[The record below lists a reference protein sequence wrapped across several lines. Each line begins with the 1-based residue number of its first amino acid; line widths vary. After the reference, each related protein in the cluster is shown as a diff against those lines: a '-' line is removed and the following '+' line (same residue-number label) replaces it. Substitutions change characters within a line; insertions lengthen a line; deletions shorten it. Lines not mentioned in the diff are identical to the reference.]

1 MAARALASQARGIF
15 TTLMTAM
22 ALAAAAQ
29 DASAQAPTDAQVAAW
44 PNRTITLIAP
54 NPPGGGFD
62 TVARVLAE
70 RMRPLL
76 GQPVVVENRTG
87 AGTRVGTQAAAKA
100 APDGYTLLIGA
111 LSNIALNPG
120 LYEKLPYD
128 PARDFKLVG
137 LAVTWS
143 YTLVARRDLP
153 QQSLVDLIA
162 FAKANP
168 EKITY
173 GSAGNGSGQHVA
185 MAVTEKLSGVKL
197 THVPYRGAQEAYQD
211 LLGGRIDLLFDIS
224 STAKPQVDGGV
235 VKALAVSSKERQ
247 PFHPDV
253 PSVYETGV
261 APLDMESWF
270 GLFAPAGTPE
280 PILVKLRKAMA
291 DVMAMP
297 DVQELFAKSGGRV
310 SKLTPAEAEAKVS
323 SDIARW
329 TALIPQAG
337 VKGD

>member
-1 MAARALASQARGIF
+1 MTTSMRALRTRG
-15 TTLMTAM
+15 LATAFIAGV
-22 ALAAAAQ
+22 ALFAAGAAQ
-29 DASAQAPTDAQVAAW
+29 AQTQADMGAW

-70 RMRPLL
+70 RLRPIL
-76 GQPVVVENRTG
+76 GQSIIVENRTG
-87 AGTRVGTQAAAKA
+87 AGTRVGTQAAAR
-100 APDGYTLLIGA
+100 APADGYTLLIGA

-120 LYEKLPYD
+120 LYDKLPYD
-128 PARDFKLVG
+128 PARDFKLIG

-153 QQSLVDLIA
+153 QASLTELIA

-185 MAVTEKLSGVKL
+185 MAVTEKLAGVKF

-211 LLGGRIDLLFDIS
+211 LLAGRIDLLFDIS
-224 STAKPQVDGGV
+224 STAKPQVDGGA

-270 GLFAPAGTPE
+270 GLFAPAATPE
-280 PILVKLRKAMA
+280 PILVKLRAAMA
-291 DVMAMP
+291 QVMATP
-297 DVQELFAKSGGRV
+297 DVQALFAKSGGRV
-310 SKLTPAEAEAKVS
+310 SNLSAAQAEDKVM

-337 VKGD
+337 VKGE